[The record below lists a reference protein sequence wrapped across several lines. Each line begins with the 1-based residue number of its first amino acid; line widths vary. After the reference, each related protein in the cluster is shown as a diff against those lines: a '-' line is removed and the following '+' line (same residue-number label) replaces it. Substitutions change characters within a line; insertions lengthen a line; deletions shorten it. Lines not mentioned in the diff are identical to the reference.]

1 MLTRQE
7 IDSSGSN
14 SVFSGKFSDCDRLSV
29 LIRAGSPSTTF
40 FNRSPVA
47 AKSLT
52 EYYNEARS
60 MQSTTIK
67 SRYKDDFEEVEF
79 LVCCVTSA
87 RLR

>member
-14 SVFSGKFSDCDRLSV
+14 SVFSGKFSDRERLSV
-29 LIRAGSPSTTF
+29 LTRAGSPSTTF

-60 MQSTTIK
+60 MQSTTPK

-79 LVCCVTSA
+79 LVSCVSFA
-87 RLR
+87 RWR